1 MAFDY
6 PFGQDGPEYGTEP
19 IMPPPIEKPGGLKPP
34 PYAGPGPKCQKPA
47 PPPPPPPIPPIGWI
61 PGANMQEQLSAVMAK
76 TNQCI
81 EQWNHIS
88 RECYKALNDCREAAI
103 SNDVYYDRDEVSPFS
118 GYDESEEC
126 AYHVIAIRAVD
137 KCGHPIR
144 TRLALAFN
152 NTTNSGITQ
161 PITDVSYITNA
172 NAIITAVSPSNAK
185 WTGPAMFAGGAIPG
199 ETGEGRFVAGFNRHG
214 VLKVFASDTDPN
226 VLYQNKMVDVIG
238 PVIPIIQ
245 EGAVTTA
252 AQGMTAKKNICAIG
266 WRRSDGM
273 KFFFWAGCQE
283 DTGMSGITVADILSG
298 YDCTTAIV
306 TAYEDPAPGPEYVDQ
321 NGSGME
327 YMGTMPTAPIGW
339 AVPNNSAYWVVSKRP
354 FRGWRN
360 KFESE
365 IADLVQKTGKTQN
378 DVNYIGYKV
387 ETVVDIAQEAIEKAD
402 QANDRLD
409 VLEPKVED
417 LENRMAKAETDIT
430 GLRADLTDEINRA
443 KAREDQLEDMIEAE
457 TTRATAA
464 ETQLRTD
471 LTTETNE
478 RTAADKNLQEQITT
492 VMDNLTQEIQD
503 RTEADTNLNNAI
515 LAEQLARSTADTRL
529 ENLIEAE
536 EAARQ
541 LADSQLQQTINN
553 IIDGSQVI
561 EITPDS
567 LPIAS
572 PTQLGAIKVG
582 ANLTITEDG
591 TLNAEAGG
599 GGGSYTAG
607 PGISI
612 TGTTIQTDNNYL
624 NSNLGFL
631 PLAGGTMTG
640 NIVAPDT
647 FTLENNT
654 DGITHGL
661 ALSDASGQ
669 KVATIRSANS
679 GNSVASNVVATSG
692 SNGALISVDAVSNTG
707 TAKVGIT
714 AELNDDSTTIT
725 VTPNNVTFAHNGSN
739 ATLKGVENGT
749 EPNDA
754 VNVVQ
759 LTVVQNKIDG
769 VIAGTTPI
777 APGALPVASATAL
790 GAVQIGNGLN
800 ITPQGVLSVDG
811 SSIVG
816 DYLPLAGGTMTGAIV
831 MGNNKITG
839 LAAGTITGDAVNF
852 GQLTEV
858 IDDVSTVTSDVEDI
872 RNDLNTLSGTVSG
885 ITSGSTDL
893 PYLKLSGGTM
903 TGDINLGPTNIK
915 GQGGAYF
922 NLYTENALQ
931 MFNNTGSLMF
941 AINANN
947 VEVANK
953 QIKNV
958 ATPTQSGD
966 AVNLGYI
973 QTNIGTGPFLPL
985 SGGTMTGNISA
996 GTAFTIRNSL
1006 NSGIS
1011 INSDRSVQLNYN
1023 GASALKVTANEV
1035 TVTNRRITNVADPTN
1050 DNDAVNYKSLNRA
1063 ISGGIVASNVIIV
1076 KVGEIKTIGTVPQA
1090 YRAPGYRVIV
1100 NISPFTTSVDNF
1112 AGQSTTAFFGNQAV
1126 RESVTTCFFNDD
1138 SYASRVMGTLTY
1150 DESTGIVSY
1159 TPASPSFGAIIQFS
1173 VIAI

>member
-47 PPPPPPPIPPIGWI
+47 PPPPPPPIPPVGWI
-61 PGANMQEQLSAVMAK
+61 PGANMQDQLNAVMAK

-81 EQWNHIS
+81 EQWNYIS

-103 SNDVYYDRDEVSPFS
+103 SNDVYYDRDEVTPFS

-161 PITDVSYITNA
+161 PITDVSYVTNA

-199 ETGEGRFVAGFNRHG
+199 ETGEGRFVAGFNQHG
-214 VLKVFASDTDPN
+214 VLKVFASDTGPN

-245 EGAVTTA
+245 EGAITTA

-283 DTGMSGITVADILSG
+283 DTGMSGVTVANILLG

-354 FRGWRN
+354 FRGWKN

-430 GLRADLTDEINRA
+430 GLRADLTTEINRA

-457 TTRATAA
+457 TTRATEAEAA
-464 ETQLRTD
+464 LKQDITEETEARI
-471 LTTETNE
+471 
-478 RTAADKNLQEQITT
+478 AADNNLQEQVTT
-492 VMDNLTQEIQD
+492 VMDNLTKEISD

-553 IIDGSQVI
+553 IIDGSQTI
-561 EITPDS
+561 EIAPDS

-612 TGTTIQTDNNYL
+612 TGTTIQTDNSYL

-640 NIVAPDT
+640 NIVTPDT

-654 DGITHGL
+654 DGIAHGI
-661 ALSDASGQ
+661 ALSDTMGQ
-669 KVATIRSANS
+669 KIASIRSANS
-679 GNSVASNVVATSG
+679 GNSVASNVITTSG

-707 TAKVGIT
+707 AAQVGIT

-739 ATLKGVENGT
+739 ATLKGVESGT

-754 VNVVQ
+754 VNVGQ

-790 GAVQIGNGLN
+790 GAVQIGSGLN

-839 LAAGTITGDAVNF
+839 LAAGTVSGDAVNF

-858 IDDVSTVTSDVEDI
+858 ADDVTTLTSDVEEL

-885 ITSGSTDL
+885 ITSGTTDL

-903 TGDINLGPTNIK
+903 TGNIY
-915 GQGGAYF
+915 GNTGF
-922 NLYTENALQ
+922 NIGNDGSSRIQFGTTGIIFYTESSKSSPILTDSFFTLANRRL
-931 MFNNTGSLMF
+931 TG
-941 AINANN
+941 
-947 VEVANK
+947 VGE
-953 QIKNV
+953 
-958 ATPTQSGD
+958 PTQASD
-966 AVNLGYI
+966 AVTLGYI

-985 SGGTMTGNISA
+985 SGGTMTGDITTP
-996 GTAFTIRNSL
+996 TAFLLKNSSGNGLVIGNTGMELQVGNSSVISITSASVGVNGKRITGVSTPTASSDAATKGYVDSIVPSELGTTGRIVAYSMGFRGPIIPTEFRNSNYTAFLILSSEGSTAIINLGQDKTGSFDPSSRYGYSYTYSSGAITVL
-1006 NSGIS
+1006 N
-1011 INSDRSVQLNYN
+1011 
-1023 GASALKVTANEV
+1023 
-1035 TVTNRRITNVADPTN
+1035 
-1050 DNDAVNYKSLNRA
+1050 
-1063 ISGGIVASNVIIV
+1063 
-1076 KVGEIKTIGTVPQA
+1076 
-1090 YRAPGYRVIV
+1090 APGAYTVLTFIAK
-1100 NISPFTTSVDNF
+1100 TT
-1112 AGQSTTAFFGNQAV
+1112 
-1126 RESVTTCFFNDD
+1126 
-1138 SYASRVMGTLTY
+1138 
-1150 DESTGIVSY
+1150 
-1159 TPASPSFGAIIQFS
+1159 
-1173 VIAI
+1173 